1 MSKQYYWIKKTI
13 QQYGLRPASQ
23 RKLSLFV
30 MGCVALGYTSFL
42 RKKMGISYKAII
54 ILGRGDNVEILFNE
68 KYVGQEMGKFIG
80 QNFNRL
86 EELTFAPA
94 QKIYQKIWEK
104 FRQAKKLLK
113 KNPKKSLEMMVDFC
127 PEYMGGLGIYNCFW
141 RYLGN
146 EEQKGKITLD
156 LVRRIAKEREL
167 YVKLYPEMEKLFKR
181 MVTLIG
187 KKEKFAGDLL
197 RFLTYTEM
205 LKYIKGRLEIRKMLY
220 TLMQRKKLYLYV
232 YVEKEDK
239 EKVYVDKK
247 LIDTIYGEFYDVQ
260 DKNIK
265 IIKGYATF
273 GGRVVGRVYNLASS
287 CESEPGRNFILVTGM
302 THPKDIMLVKK
313 SKAIITDHGGV
324 LSHAAI
330 VSREMKKPC
339 IISTKIATKVLKD
352 GDLVEV
358 NANQGIVKRLNT

>member
-1 MSKQYYWIKKTI
+1 
-13 QQYGLRPASQ
+13 
-23 RKLSLFV
+23 
-30 MGCVALGYTSFL
+30 
-42 RKKMGISYKAII
+42 
-54 ILGRGDNVEILFNE
+54 
-68 KYVGQEMGKFIG
+68 
-80 QNFNRL
+80 
-86 EELTFAPA
+86 
-94 QKIYQKIWEK
+94 
-104 FRQAKKLLK
+104 
-113 KNPKKSLEMMVDFC
+113 
-127 PEYMGGLGIYNCFW
+127 
-141 RYLGN
+141 
-146 EEQKGKITLD
+146 
-156 LVRRIAKEREL
+156 
-167 YVKLYPEMEKLFKR
+167 
-181 MVTLIG
+181 
-187 KKEKFAGDLL
+187 
-197 RFLTYTEM
+197 
-205 LKYIKGRLEIRKMLY
+205 
-220 TLMQRKKLYLYV
+220 YV